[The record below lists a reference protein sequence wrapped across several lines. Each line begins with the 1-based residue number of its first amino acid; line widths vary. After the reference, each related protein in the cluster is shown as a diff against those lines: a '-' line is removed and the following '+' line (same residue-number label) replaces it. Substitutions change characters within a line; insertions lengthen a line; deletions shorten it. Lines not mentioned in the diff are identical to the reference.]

1 MKRRT
6 FLSLICGAAVVS
18 PVRARSQLP
27 RRVGYLRLATRDPKQ
42 LADFLGGLEETGYTE
57 GRNVVV
63 EYRYADGNYNRLTE
77 LARDLVGRN
86 VEVIMTSGGPDAARA
101 ALQATATIPIVG
113 TSVGPLVK
121 HFNHPEGNVTGIS
134 IITGDLNQKRLQI
147 LAELVP
153 GASIGLL
160 MNPNYGRYRRDREDI
175 EDAGRALNVKVV
187 FATVS
192 TDAELETAVATLAE
206 QHVGALMPEAEPFLG
221 NRWEELV
228 PLAARNSIPMMQE
241 WREAVLA
248 GGLLSYSPSLRWIE
262 HQVGLYTG
270 QILNG
275 AKPAD
280 LPVVAPT
287 KIDLVINLKT
297 AKALGLTV
305 PQSILARADE
315 VIE

>member
-1 MKRRT
+1 MKRRYL
-6 FLSLICGAAVVS
+6 FGLLGAVVLS
-18 PVRARSQLP
+18 PVRAHSQLA
-27 RRVGYLRLATRDPKQ
+27 RRIGYLRLSTRDPKQ
-42 LADFLGGLEETGYTE
+42 LTDFLSGLEETGYTE
-57 GRNVVV
+57 GRNLVV
-63 EYRYADGNYNRLTE
+63 EYRYAEGDYDRLAG

-86 VEVIMTSGGPDAARA
+86 VEVIMTSGGPDTARA
-101 ALQATATIPIVG
+101 AMQATATIPIVG

-153 GASIGLL
+153 GASIGVL

-175 EDAGRALNVKVV
+175 EEAARALNVKLV

-192 TDAELETAVATLAE
+192 TDADLETAVTSLAE

-221 NRWEELV
+221 NQWRQLV
-228 PLAARNSIPMMQE
+228 PLAAQNKIPMMQE
-241 WREAVLA
+241 WQEAVIA

-262 HQVGLYTG
+262 HQVGVYAG

-287 KIDLVINLKT
+287 KIDLAINLKT
-297 AKALGLTV
+297 AKALGITV
-305 PQSILARADE
+305 PQALLARADE